1 MRAESTT
8 LQPVTNLAGIAF
20 GGALGALARYGL
32 DGFVSRRV
40 STFPLG
46 TFVINISG
54 SFAIGLLFTLL
65 SDRFHVPPWFRSTLT
80 IGFLGA
86 YTTFSTWTLE
96 SYRLLET
103 GAWAMAVANL
113 VGSMAAGLLAVYLG
127 TVAAR
132 AL

>member
-1 MRAESTT
+1 
-8 LQPVTNLAGIAF
+8 
-20 GGALGALARYGL
+20 
-32 DGFVSRRV
+32 
-40 STFPLG
+40 
-46 TFVINISG
+46 
-54 SFAIGLLFTLL
+54 
-65 SDRFHVPPWFRSTLT
+65 VPPWFRSTLT